1 MKITAK
7 MLTNK
12 VLVGIVQ
19 EVINAKL
26 LPDHII
32 LGYYRHGLIEQ
43 VKSIERQLQQLDKKA
58 KNKKLTRK
66 EAVAIDRKQYRL
78 ATLGNK
84 KIAILNGLENATD
97 KTDQA

>member
-7 MLTNK
+7 MLTNES
-12 VLVGIVQ
+12 LITIVDAAI
-19 EVINAKL
+19 EARR
-26 LPDHII
+26 LPDDI
-32 LGYYRHGLIEQ
+32 LLRFYKHDLITQ
-43 VKSIERQLQQLDKKA
+43 LKAIERSLKRLDEKA

-97 KTDQA
+97 